1 MQILCR
7 MILISVVSLGLFR
20 NEIKAPSLSAE
31 NVVQRCIKTERFVKA
46 TIPKKEI
53 KVRLTTYWA
62 KGGDT
67 DNWSAKR
74 QSSTG
79 VRLKPNVSVAVDPK
93 VIPYFS
99 RLYIPNLG
107 FRYAHDT
114 GTAVIRKKASGGKYP
129 VIDIF
134 FLHRKDAERFANNN
148 PKIVKVKVFDRI

>member
-7 MILISVVSLGLFR
+7 LILISVLSLGLFH
-20 NEIKAPSLSAE
+20 NEIKAPSLSGE
-31 NVVQRCIKTERFVKA
+31 NVIQKCVKTERFVK
-46 TIPKKEI
+46 TMIPKKEI
-53 KVRLTTYWA
+53 KVRLTAYWA

-67 DNWSAKR
+67 DSWSAKR

-79 VRLKPNVSVAVDPK
+79 VTLKPNISVAVDPRI
-93 VIPYFS
+93 IPYFS
-99 RLYIPNLG
+99 RVYIPNLG

-134 FLHRKDAERFANNN
+134 FLHKRDAERFANNN
-148 PKIVKVKVFDRI
+148 PKIVKVKVYNRI

>member
-7 MILISVVSLGLFR
+7 LFVFLCGVYFLFKPEITSPSISGSQVIKRCVKAERF
-20 NEIKAPSLSAE
+20 IKAM
-31 NVVQRCIKTERFVKA
+31 
-46 TIPKKEI
+46 IPKKEI

-67 DNWSAKR
+67 DGWSANR

-79 VRLKPNVSVAVDPK
+79 VRLKPNISVAVDPR

-99 RLYIPNLG
+99 RVYIPNLG

-134 FLHRKDAERFANNN
+134 FLHKRDAEKFANNN